1 MSESQPPTLVE
12 GATTGDVDDEV
23 PQEAKSAEDRKA
35 AAALSSLDAAPRE
48 DDSTATKEVDQ
59 EAVRKAMERLAGIG
73 ATNGKVA
80 KKEDEKKVV
89 KKIVKVE
96 AADVNLLV
104 EELELTKI
112 KATDLLKAHDGDATT
127 ALKAYI
133 TPVA

>member
-12 GATTGDVDDEV
+12 GATTGDVDDEI
-23 PQEAKSAEDRKA
+23 PQKAKSAEDRKA
-35 AAALSSLDAAPRE
+35 AAALSSLDAPRE
-48 DDSTATKEVDQ
+48 DDSTVTKEVDQ
-59 EAVRKAMERLAGIG
+59 EAVRKAMERLAGTS

-80 KKEDEKKVV
+80 KKGDEKKVV

-112 KATDLLKAHDGDATT
+112 KATDLLRAHDGDATT
-127 ALKAYI
+127 ALRAYI

>member
-12 GATTGDVDDEV
+12 GATTGDVDDEI
-23 PQEAKSAEDRKA
+23 PQKAKSAEDRKA
-35 AAALSSLDAAPRE
+35 AAALSSLDAPRE
-48 DDSTATKEVDQ
+48 DDSSATKEVDQ

-80 KKEDEKKVV
+80 KKEDERKVVKKVV
-89 KKIVKVE
+89 KVE
-96 AADVNLLV
+96 ATDVNLLV